1 MKKRIAIISSTILV
15 AAALVAAPV
24 VFAQMHGRHGGHA
37 GHGFG
42 HGGGMGMLGM
52 LDHFAQVREELGLTD
67 EQVGKIHEIFSD
79 LREQNEAFH
88 DQMHGTLKDVAKS
101 LIANPNDIAGAQAK
115 IETQTAAENAMKL
128 NALNA
133 ASKALNVLTPEQRT
147 KLGAM
152 LDEHFQKM
160 ESRRK

>member
-24 VFAQMHGRHGGHA
+24 VFAQMHGRHGGH
-37 GHGFG
+37 GFG
-42 HGGGMGMLGM
+42 HAGGMGMLGM
-52 LDHFAQVREELGLTD
+52 LDHFGQVREQLGLTD
-67 EQVGKIHEIFSD
+67 EQVGKIHTIFGD

-88 DQMHGTLKDVAKS
+88 EQMHGTLKDVART
-101 LIANPNDIAGAQAK
+101 LIANPNDVAAAQAK
-115 IETQTAAENAMKL
+115 IEAQTAAENAMKL

-147 KLGAM
+147 KLGAL
-152 LDEHFQKM
+152 LDEHFQQM